1 MIRLPPGIP
10 GPDRSHRLL
19 GPRLAAVPTA
29 PVTHEPADLL
39 PQPPEQVPSRDSVI
53 LELSTSALKER
64 MALLLERF
72 VPKGWTVLGIGREQG
87 FLAQALAERSPAVG
101 PVDFLA
107 FGDTADP
114 AGALGP
120 MVMIEPVDAVVLD
133 DDVMGLPGPERSRL
147 IGQGLGALRPGGRL
161 LLVVSDAGTG
171 LWAEGLTSYDAEM
184 PDQKEAESPAPFGRT
199 GLTILHRDGCDL
211 GARSCVELVLE
222 LPWPAWIAALPVPVR
237 ERYGRKL
244 WRLRRRI
251 DRLRTAWPR
260 LRWRLIELLKEEDED
275 G

>member
-133 DDVMGLPGPERSRL
+133 DDVMGLREVPTHRAGTRRPAARRASSARRERCRHGALGRGPDVIRCRDAGPKGGGVPGAVRPHGPDDPASGRLRSRRQIL
-147 IGQGLGALRPGGRL
+147 RRARARAALAGLDRGAART
-161 LLVVSDAGTG
+161 GTG
-171 LWAEGLTSYDAEM
+171 AIRAEALA
-184 PDQKEAESPAPFGRT
+184 PAAPHRRGR
-199 GLTILHRDGCDL
+199 
-211 GARSCVELVLE
+211 
-222 LPWPAWIAALPVPVR
+222 
-237 ERYGRKL
+237 
-244 WRLRRRI
+244 
-251 DRLRTAWPR
+251 
-260 LRWRLIELLKEEDED
+260 
-275 G
+275 